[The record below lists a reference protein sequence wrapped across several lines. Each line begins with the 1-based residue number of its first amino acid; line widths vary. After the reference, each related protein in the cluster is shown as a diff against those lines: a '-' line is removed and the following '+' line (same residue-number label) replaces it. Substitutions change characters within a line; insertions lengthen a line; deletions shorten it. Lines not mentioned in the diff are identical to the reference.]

1 MSDADIDGAHIS
13 TLALTLF
20 YRLMPDLIREG
31 HIYLAMPPL
40 YKAVPKKGEEV
51 YLYDDEELEKYRES
65 HTDFTLQ
72 RFKGLGEMDQ
82 EQLWETTMNPET
94 RRLRRISIEDA
105 VSSSQITSTLMGTDV
120 APRKQFIY
128 DNANLADLDI

>member
-1 MSDADIDGAHIS
+1 
-13 TLALTLF
+13 
-20 YRLMPDLIREG
+20 MPDLIREG

-40 YKAVPKKGEEV
+40 YKAVPKKGEEI